1 MIMEDIFLI
10 PVHYNNTERQ
20 FEASLQVLGYTHRF
34 HVAVDGV
41 DVIFERDEEGSYR
54 AIIPPETPGKPPST
68 ELLQRIS
75 EAIAQILA

>member
-1 MIMEDIFLI
+1 MEDLFLI
-10 PVHYNNTERQ
+10 PVNYKGVERN

-54 AIIPPETPGKPPST
+54 AVIPPETPGKPPAT
-68 ELLQRIS
+68 ELLQEIAR
-75 EAIAQILA
+75 AIEQILA